1 MSSID
6 ISSLF
11 GSVENSNSNT
21 RGRKQTI
28 QNADLMELST
38 SSPPS
43 RFRNTDVSSPPSGR
57 NQNNFDLELDEVE
70 NQQGRDESQLNINDV
85 NRIVLSNASQSEKQ
99 QKLEWTLMCNRLNA
113 KHNEEKIQLAL
124 NYVAPTSQYN
134 MNRSRTPL
142 LLPDD
147 EEDLEPPTRRP
158 RLMLEA
164 PMAGV
169 AATDNDKIFKII
181 GLVKQRFIELNETSL
196 FQETSILQNERLVKI
211 LLELSVFT
219 SLEDFNNHIQ
229 VHLETI
235 STSSFVFCYCI
246 LFLKVNLLIKVS
258 FSDET
263 LSFKKDFNLPE
274 LVSKMTK
281 LNLDLRCNNN
291 QKKKK
296 NEVEGDTVLEAN
308 PFGLFLDELESMT
321 KGDVNN
327 ERMTRTIQLLNQCE
341 DSALYKNWFKH
352 KDNKEQR
359 DRVTLLRQYE
369 QNIFGLTE
377 YPISEQLLTQDK
389 QSILTLLFLFFH
401 FPVQNLY
408 SMLFGN
414 QFSHGSFGYWKINST
429 SRHKQLKSMTRF
441 KKLVGSFSKNT
452 TSSSSSLGEQV
463 TGSTEKKKRNNKMNC
478 HFKPILG
485 ESVLE
490 LDAIESMFTDAKDE
504 RNYTMVRLDVFR
516 ELFATMLIVDCGKEL
531 FNNNRSCSEGTLAL
545 SIKDLS
551 HHVKVNGSFFNISQ
565 GTGTKSSLETIV
577 GNLLSLL
584 PNPAL
589 SRYNLL
595 HYLYNNWN
603 SSGAP
608 SELHQDNMSPL
619 MTSQYEDYKK
629 EYLLFMLGL
638 SVF

>member
-1 MSSID
+1 
-6 ISSLF
+6 
-11 GSVENSNSNT
+11 
-21 RGRKQTI
+21 
-28 QNADLMELST
+28 
-38 SSPPS
+38 
-43 RFRNTDVSSPPSGR
+43 
-57 NQNNFDLELDEVE
+57 
-70 NQQGRDESQLNINDV
+70 
-85 NRIVLSNASQSEKQ
+85 
-99 QKLEWTLMCNRLNA
+99 
-113 KHNEEKIQLAL
+113 
-124 NYVAPTSQYN
+124 
-134 MNRSRTPL
+134 
-142 LLPDD
+142 
-147 EEDLEPPTRRP
+147 
-158 RLMLEA
+158 
-164 PMAGV
+164 
-169 AATDNDKIFKII
+169 
-181 GLVKQRFIELNETSL
+181 
-196 FQETSILQNERLVKI
+196 
-211 LLELSVFT
+211 
-219 SLEDFNNHIQ
+219 
-229 VHLETI
+229 
-235 STSSFVFCYCI
+235 
-246 LFLKVNLLIKVS
+246 
-258 FSDET
+258 
-263 LSFKKDFNLPE
+263 
-274 LVSKMTK
+274 
-281 LNLDLRCNNN
+281 
-291 QKKKK
+291 
-296 NEVEGDTVLEAN
+296 
-308 PFGLFLDELESMT
+308 
-321 KGDVNN
+321 
-327 ERMTRTIQLLNQCE
+327 
-341 DSALYKNWFKH
+341 
-352 KDNKEQR
+352 
-359 DRVTLLRQYE
+359 
-369 QNIFGLTE
+369 
-377 YPISEQLLTQDK
+377 
-389 QSILTLLFLFFH
+389 
-401 FPVQNLY
+401 
-408 SMLFGN
+408 MLFGN

-429 SRHKQLKSMTRF
+429 SRHKQLQSMTRF

-595 HYLYNNWN
+595 HYLYNNWH